1 MPIKRKKVSFDTT
14 LFPVIIRLLRTQS
27 RQQWVTLMGGMAC
40 MIVVAGST
48 ALMAH
53 FMKPIID
60 DVFGSKNPVALYG
73 VSVTVLFT
81 FVAKSLASFGES
93 VAMGKVGQRL
103 IAGLQ
108 LQLFD
113 HLLRVDYPFF
123 QKHKTGTLV
132 SRFINDVRMLENT
145 MTQTINSLVKDI
157 LTVVALSGVMFYYD
171 WKLAIFAVT
180 VFPLAMIPVSRLG
193 KRLRK
198 TSHNVQIHVGELTNH
213 LTQSFQGIRLVKA
226 YNMYAY
232 EGMRMKKIVEALL
245 HKTLRAIR
253 IKAMGHPIMEFLGG
267 VAIVCVILYWGHQI
281 IYYNQTPGEFFAF
294 ITALLMLYEPAK
306 RIAKLQNQLQESM
319 AAASRIFALLDY
331 PQEQSLQV
339 CSDKI
344 PAPTGKLVFDNVTFS
359 YGDGSPVL
367 KDINLTIKKGDCIA
381 FVGPSGGGKTTIL
394 NLLLGFFEVQEG
406 RLLFDD
412 RPASTY
418 SLDALRRSIAL
429 VSQDVTLFD
438 DTVAVNIGLGGCVP
452 GVGDE
457 ETSVLPPHK
466 DIESAAK
473 KAAAHEFIMRL
484 PNGYD
489 TRVGERGARLSG
501 GQRQRIALARAL
513 IRQSPIILLDEA
525 TSALDTVSERVIQ
538 ESLEKL
544 RGRRTV
550 IIVAHRLSTVQQA
563 DQIVLIDKGRIVAV
577 DTHTNLL
584 QKSKLYQKLCRHE
597 LSEIS

>member
-1 MPIKRKKVSFDTT
+1 MKRKKASFDTK
-14 LFPVIIRLLRTQS
+14 LFPVILRLLRTQS
-27 RQQWVTLMGGMAC
+27 RQQWITLMGGMAC
-40 MIVVAGST
+40 MIVVAGAT

-60 DVFGSKNPVALYG
+60 DVFGSKNPAALYG
-73 VSVTVLFT
+73 VSGLVLLT

-108 LQLFD
+108 LQLFE
-113 HLLRVDYPFF
+113 HLLRVDYMFF
-123 QKHKTGTLV
+123 QQHKTGSLV

-157 LTVVALSGVMFYYD
+157 LTVIALSGVMFYYD
-171 WKLAIFAVT
+171 WKLAMFAVT

-198 TSHNVQIHVGELTNH
+198 TSHNVQAHVGELTNH

-226 YNMYAY
+226 YNMFSYEYA
-232 EGMRMKKIVEALL
+232 RMKEIVEELL
-245 HKTLRAIR
+245 HKALRAIR

-267 VAIVCVILYWGHQI
+267 VAIVCVIMYWGHQI
-281 IYYNQTPGEFFAF
+281 IYYNQTAGEFFAF
-294 ITALLMLYEPAK
+294 VTALLMLYEPAK

-319 AAASRIFALLDY
+319 AAASRIFDLLDH
-331 PQEQSLQV
+331 PREQSTHVPVVSLPV
-339 CSDKI
+339 
-344 PAPTGKLVFDNVTFS
+344 PTGRIVFENVTFA
-359 YGDGSPVL
+359 YGDDSPVL
-367 KDINLTIKKGDCIA
+367 KDISLTIKKGEFVA

-394 NLLLGFFEVQEG
+394 NLLLRFFDVQSG

-412 RPASTY
+412 TPAEAYGLET
-418 SLDALRRSIAL
+418 LRRAIAL
-429 VSQDVTLFD
+429 VSQEVTLFD
-438 DTVAVNIGLGGCVP
+438 DTVRANIGLGALVSEMG
-452 GVGDE
+452 
-457 ETSVLPPHK
+457 TSAAPTFPPHK
-466 DIESAAK
+466 DIEAAARA
-473 KAAAHEFIMRL
+473 AAAHDFIMRL
-484 PNGYD
+484 PEGYD

-513 IRQSPIILLDEA
+513 IRKSPIVLLDEA
-525 TSALDTVSERVIQ
+525 TSALDTVSEQIIQ

-544 RGRRTV
+544 RGHRTV

-563 DQIVLIDKGRIVAV
+563 DRIVLIDKGRVVAV
-577 DTHTNLL
+577 DTHENLL
-584 QKSKLYQKLCRHE
+584 EKSELYQKLCGHE
-597 LSEIS
+597 LSQSS